1 MWAMVYATPSWRP
14 HVVFVTGFALQLYW
28 PQATLLFVHE
38 LLRHSYASISGQVLK
53 DILTVVHDRLS
64 GLRVVNGS
72 MRIGSSGLHP
82 MKNPS
87 ERRLGSAR

>member
-1 MWAMVYATPSWRP
+1 M
-14 HVVFVTGFALQLYW
+14 
-28 PQATLLFVHE
+28 
-38 LLRHSYASISGQVLK
+38 
-53 DILTVVHDRLS
+53 VHDRLS

-87 ERRLGSAR
+87 ERRLGSVCYLELVEEWVAWAGVAHELQVYIESESCTCQKMLDIVRTGRLRTYSGIRNYANIR